1 MNVFTLGLGGTLAPL
16 VLILLILF
24 AMSIRILR
32 EYERAVVFQLG
43 RFWRVKGP
51 GLVILIPGIQ
61 KMVRV
66 DLRIVTMDVPPQDVI
81 SRDNVSVKVNAV
93 VFFRVIDPQKAIIQ
107 VENFLMATSQLAQTT
122 LRVVLG
128 KHELDEMLAE
138 RERLNIDVQRIL
150 DAQTDGWGIKV
161 TNVENKHIDL
171 NESMVRAIARQAEA
185 ERERRAKV
193 IHAEGE
199 KQAAAALL
207 EAARMLAQQPEAMQ
221 LRYLQTM
228 TQVAGDRGSTIVF
241 PLPLDLLAPLLGK
254 DRAVERE

>member
-1 MNVFTLGLGGTLAPL
+1 MIFDFNLGLGSALL
-16 VLILLILF
+16 VLLMVAFSSL
-24 AMSIRILR
+24 RVLR
-32 EYERAVVFQLG
+32 EYQRGVVFQLG
-43 RFWRVKGP
+43 RFWKVKGP
-51 GLVILIPGIQ
+51 GLVLVIPGIQ
-61 KMVRV
+61 QMVRV

-93 VFFRVIDPQKAIIQ
+93 LFFRVVDPQKAIIQ
-107 VENFLMATSQLAQTT
+107 VEDYLMATSQIAQTT

-128 KHELDEMLAE
+128 KHELDEMLTE
-138 RERLNIDVQRIL
+138 RERLNLDVQQIL
-150 DAQTDGWGIKV
+150 DSQTDAWGIKV
-161 TNVENKHIDL
+161 VNVEIKHIDL

-228 TQVAGDRGSTIVF
+228 TQVAGDRATTVIL
-241 PLPLDLLAPLLGK
+241 PLPMELLGRLLDKTRK
-254 DRAVERE
+254 DDERT

>member
-1 MNVFTLGLGGTLAPL
+1 MIFDFNLGLGSALL
-16 VLILLILF
+16 VLLMVAFSSL
-24 AMSIRILR
+24 RVLR
-32 EYERAVVFQLG
+32 EYQRGVVFQLG
-43 RFWRVKGP
+43 RFWKVKGP
-51 GLVILIPGIQ
+51 GLVLVIPGIQ
-61 KMVRV
+61 QMVRV

-93 VFFRVIDPQKAIIQ
+93 VFFRVVDPQKAIIQ
-107 VENFLMATSQLAQTT
+107 VEDYLMATSQIAQTT

-128 KHELDEMLAE
+128 KHELDEMLTE
-138 RERLNIDVQRIL
+138 RERLNLDVQQIL
-150 DAQTDGWGIKV
+150 DAQTDAWGIKV
-161 TNVENKHIDL
+161 TNVEIKHIDL

-207 EAARMLAQQPEAMQ
+207 EAAQMLAKQPEAMQ

-228 TQVAGDRGSTIVF
+228 TQVAGDRATTVIL
-241 PLPLDLLAPLLGK
+241 PLPMELLGRLLDKTRK
-254 DRAVERE
+254 DDERT